1 MNPIIQTMG
10 QEFLCRLSVFLLIF
24 RFLSFS
30 RKPLGQIEQNLN
42 LIFTGRSSSKIVS
55 NDIATTF
62 KMATMASH
70 WLKTWK
76 SRKIF
81 RVSGGKEIIL
91 LHVYIYWKGTCLGNL
106 EEGQNL
112 KKRGKYMHSNYTT
125 SMTEVISCNKQCY
138 HLRLSVLLLP
148 IWNYSGWGIYLK
160 SNSLRVV
167 SQGEIFPCIRV
178 QTNFMMKI
186 LAVNEIS
193 NSFRLSSLL

>member
-1 MNPIIQTMG
+1 MNPILQTMG

-62 KMATMASH
+62 NHGFSLVENLEISKKNS
-70 WLKTWK
+70 
-76 SRKIF
+76 
-81 RVSGGKEIIL
+81 VSGGKEIIL
-91 LHVYIYWKGTCLGNL
+91 LHVYIYRKGTCLGNL

-112 KKRGKYMHSNYTT
+112 KKRGKYMYSNCTT

-138 HLRLSVLLLP
+138 HLWLSVLLLP

-167 SQGEIFPCIRV
+167 SEGEIFPCIRV

>member
-1 MNPIIQTMG
+1 MNPILQTMG

-62 KMATMASH
+62 NHGFSLVENLEISKKNS
-70 WLKTWK
+70 
-76 SRKIF
+76 
-81 RVSGGKEIIL
+81 VSGGKEIIL
-91 LHVYIYWKGTCLGNL
+91 LHVYIYRKGTCLGNL

-112 KKRGKYMHSNYTT
+112 KKRGKYMYSNCTT

-138 HLRLSVLLLP
+138 HL
-148 IWNYSGWGIYLK
+148 
-160 SNSLRVV
+160 
-167 SQGEIFPCIRV
+167 
-178 QTNFMMKI
+178 
-186 LAVNEIS
+186 
-193 NSFRLSSLL
+193 

>member
-1 MNPIIQTMG
+1 MNPILQTMG

-76 SRKIF
+76 SRKF
-81 RVSGGKEIIL
+81 FNQWR
-91 LHVYIYWKGTCLGNL
+91 KGNHITTC
-106 EEGQNL
+106 
-112 KKRGKYMHSNYTT
+112 
-125 SMTEVISCNKQCY
+125 
-138 HLRLSVLLLP
+138 
-148 IWNYSGWGIYLK
+148 IYLWKRHMFRKPGGGSK
-160 SNSLRVV
+160 SEKE
-167 SQGEIFPCIRV
+167 GEIHV
-178 QTNFMMKI
+178 
-186 LAVNEIS
+186 
-193 NSFRLSSLL
+193 

>member
-1 MNPIIQTMG
+1 MNPILQTMG

-62 KMATMASH
+62 NHGFSLVENLEISKKNS
-70 WLKTWK
+70 
-76 SRKIF
+76 
-81 RVSGGKEIIL
+81 VSGGKEIIL
-91 LHVYIYWKGTCLGNL
+91 LHVYIYRKGTCLGNL

-112 KKRGKYMHSNYTT
+112 KKRGKYMYSNYTT

-167 SQGEIFPCIRV
+167 SEGEIFPCIRV